1 MNRLKQSNSDLYF
14 LLSGQ
19 NLSLPLVENK
29 TLIALD
35 SENKIGFLQDD
46 ELKRGIGDNPFP
58 ALEGDNL
65 KTFETAYSDALKQF
79 ESKDVGKQ
87 CKECLAK
94 EKQSL
99 PDLAELVKK
108 MSKGNV
114 FDGRKSTLAIEKK
127 KKDFY
132 RIKELFSDKK
142 DQIAA
147 MVVPLQTKQGEIRAC
162 FLNHYFFNPDGAV
175 FPRSVRA
182 ILLMHEAVHQF
193 GKKSDS
199 DFGGSEKLTEL
210 IASKC
215 YPAANAAHL
224 LGKMTL

>member
-1 MNRLKQSNSDLYF
+1 MP
-14 LLSGQ
+14 
-19 NLSLPLVENK
+19 LPLIENK
-29 TLIALD
+29 TLITLD
-35 SENKIGFLQDD
+35 SENKMGFLQDD
-46 ELKRGIGDNPFP
+46 ELKRGIGDDPFP
-58 ALEGDNL
+58 NLQGDDL

-79 ESKDVGKQ
+79 EAKDVGKQ

-94 EKQSL
+94 ETQAL

-147 MVVPLQTKQGEIRAC
+147 MVVPLQTMQGEVGRVFSIIISLILTAR
-162 FLNHYFFNPDGAV
+162 FFRETSEQFSLCTKPFINSAKNPML
-175 FPRSVRA
+175 
-182 ILLMHEAVHQF
+182 ILAEVKNLP
-193 GKKSDS
+193 K
-199 DFGGSEKLTEL
+199 
-210 IASKC
+210 
-215 YPAANAAHL
+215 
-224 LGKMTL
+224 